1 MSPLDP
7 LTLLLITWAGAALL
21 MAGLFALQRALRD
34 AGIADVGWA
43 AGLGLAA
50 LLFAAFGGGDPARRL
65 LLAILAAG
73 WGFRLAW
80 HILRDRVLR
89 GEEDGRYRRMR
100 EFWGERAQ
108 WNFFLFFQAQALF
121 IVIFA
126 LPLLAVSFNDRSG
139 LSLWDWL
146 GVGLWVIAV
155 AGETVADRQLAR
167 FRADSANRGKTCRVG
182 LWRLSRHPNYF
193 FEWLHW
199 WAYVPLGLGG
209 PWGWVTLLGPA
220 VMWLFLFRITG
231 IPHTEQQALI
241 SRGDD
246 YREYQRTTSV
256 LIPWF
261 PKESV
266 K

>member
-1 MSPLDP
+1 MIRLDP
-7 LTLLLITWAGAALL
+7 LTLLLVTWGIATLL
-21 MAGLFALQRALRD
+21 MMGLFALQRVRRD

-43 AGLGLAA
+43 TGLGLAA
-50 LLFAAFGGGDPARRL
+50 ILFAALGGGDPARRA
-65 LLAILAAG
+65 LLACLAAG

-80 HILRDRVLR
+80 HILRDRVLH

-108 WNFFLFFQAQALF
+108 RNFFLFFQAQALF
-121 IVIFA
+121 IVFFA
-126 LPLLAVSFNDRSG
+126 LPLLAVAFNSRLG
-139 LSLWDWL
+139 LHLWDWL
-146 GVGLWVIAV
+146 GVGIWLVAV
-155 AGETVADRQLAR
+155 VGETVADRQLAR
-167 FRADSANRGKTCRVG
+167 FRGDPANRGKTCRAG

-199 WAYVPLGLGG
+199 WAYVPLGIGS

-220 VMWLFLFRITG
+220 LMLVFLLWITG

-241 SRGDD
+241 SRGED
-246 YREYQRTTSV
+246 YRDYQRTTSV